1 MKVIN
6 KFVSLLVCTIL
17 AVNIKEVKADG
28 MYDTFGDLVDK
39 LYVSEKGYNIGYR
52 DITDDGK
59 GRRTWFAV
67 DSRSDMI
74 SNIKSYQELF
84 NNFVQE
90 RGDSIVEIGESYL
103 VYGIVFTENE
113 TVPNTTLL
121 TLNIPV
127 IRYIQ
132 EGEYE
137 DILDIFGQKSLKI
150 RDSLK
155 KVIDD
160 IVNYVKYNGD
170 DEAEKWI
177 DNLKK
182 ELNPENEE
190 L

>member
-28 MYDTFGDLVDK
+28 MYDAFGDLVDK

-52 DITDDGK
+52 NIADG
-59 GRRTWFAV
+59 GDRRRTWFAV

-74 SNIKSYQELF
+74 PNIKSYQELF
-84 NNFVQE
+84 NNFVQG
-90 RGDSIVEIGESYL
+90 RGNSDMVFYWY
-103 VYGIVFTENE
+103 YGILFTENKS
-113 TVPNTTLL
+113 VPNTILL
-121 TLNIPV
+121 TINTPR
-127 IRYIQ
+127 IRYLQ
-132 EGEYE
+132 EQDEAN
-137 DILDIFGQKSLKI
+137 LDQEPLKI
-150 RDSLK
+150 RDSLR
-155 KVIDD
+155 KVIGD

-177 DNLKK
+177 GNLKK

>member
-52 DITDDGK
+52 DVAGRGDR
-59 GRRTWFAV
+59 RRTWFAV

-90 RGDSIVEIGESYL
+90 RGNSEVEYFYWD
-103 VYGIVFTENE
+103 YGIIFTENE
-113 TVPNTTLL
+113 TVPNTILL
-121 TLNIPV
+121 TINTP
-127 IRYIQ
+127 RIQ
-132 EGEYE
+132 YLQEE
-137 DILDIFGQKSLKI
+137 DEANLGQKSLKI
-150 RDSLK
+150 RDSLR
-155 KVIDD
+155 KVIGD

-177 DNLKK
+177 GNLKK